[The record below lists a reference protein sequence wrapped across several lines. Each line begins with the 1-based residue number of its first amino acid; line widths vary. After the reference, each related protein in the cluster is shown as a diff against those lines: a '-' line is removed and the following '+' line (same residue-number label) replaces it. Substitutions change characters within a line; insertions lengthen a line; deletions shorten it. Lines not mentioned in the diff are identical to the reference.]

1 MANRRIGVHSSF
13 ADSLIRRY
21 NIPMSM
27 LSLAPKLPLYWSFR
41 RFGWPRMYP
50 FSVVVSVSFRCNSKC
65 RTCDVWRK
73 PNDDMTVAEW
83 DKVFASLGRTPFYI
97 TFTGGEPFLRK
108 DLDEMV
114 ISAYRHCRPTVIT
127 IPTNGLLTERIA
139 ERVDRICR
147 ECPSSQIGINLSLD
161 GIGEEHD
168 DIRGVPGNWE
178 KSMQTWAR
186 LKELQK
192 SRPNLVLTVHTVVSR
207 FNQHRFREIYE
218 GLQFLEPDSYITE
231 VAEERVELD
240 TVGWGITPD
249 PEAYAPIVDFLSEQA
264 RARPVRGIAR
274 FTQAFR
280 AQYYQLAKRVLYDRT
295 QVIACYAGWA
305 SAHIAPNG
313 DIWSCCIRAEPVGNL
328 RETGYDL
335 APIWFGERMA
345 KLRKSIYDKECACP
359 MANASY
365 ANMLLHPPTVAKVAL
380 EVVKAEG
387 RSDEEPG

>member
-1 MANRRIGVHSSF
+1 
-13 ADSLIRRY
+13 
-21 NIPMSM
+21 MSM

-50 FSVVVSVSFRCNSKC
+50 FSVVVSISFRCNSKC

-73 PNDDMTVAEW
+73 PNDDMTVEEW
-83 DKVFASLGRTPFYI
+83 DKVFANLGRTPFYI

-114 ISAYRHCRPTVIT
+114 ISAYRHCRPSVIT
-127 IPTNGLLTERIA
+127 IPTNGLLTDRIV

-147 ECPSSQIGINLSLD
+147 ECPTSQIGLNLSLD

-168 DIRGVPGNWE
+168 DIRGVPGNWD
-178 KSMQTWAR
+178 KSMATWKK

-207 FNQHRFREIYE
+207 FNQHRFREIYND
-218 GLQFLEPDSYITE
+218 LQFLEPDSYITE

-249 PEAYAPIVDFLSEQA
+249 PDAYAPIADFLSEQA
-264 RARPVRGIAR
+264 KARPAKGIAK

-280 AQYYQLAKRVLYDRT
+280 AHYYQLARRVLYERT

-328 RETGYDL
+328 RETGYAL
-335 APIWFGERMA
+335 APIWYGERMA
-345 KLRKSIYDKECACP
+345 ALRKSIYDKECACP

-380 EVVKAEG
+380 EVIK
-387 RSDEEPG
+387 PGA